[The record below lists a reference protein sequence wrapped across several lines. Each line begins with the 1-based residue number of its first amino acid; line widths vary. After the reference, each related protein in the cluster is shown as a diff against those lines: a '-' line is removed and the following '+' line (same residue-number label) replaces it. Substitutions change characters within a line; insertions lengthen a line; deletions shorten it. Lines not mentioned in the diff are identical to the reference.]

1 MYLAESNTYR
11 QEVKTVQE
19 LLNRVRQTNHFS
31 NKWGIIKADG
41 FYGPK
46 TKEAV
51 LAFQKATGIQQ
62 TGIVGDQT
70 FNALK
75 NALPS
80 IYESPSTCYM
90 TQAPAKQYITST
102 PPKSHISQSA
112 NGSLHNGKN
121 PNLSADQ
128 SLFQILDFIAKKIV
142 KPFSDT
148 LKSASDQATNELK
161 SLQGVKKMKISDI
174 QRIANSMFQRP
185 DVARM
190 RETIVNEVY
199 EELSKRS
206 RGNSNVTNYN
216 KSKIAYSKVADRVAA
231 QRQLKKGLDRQT
243 IASINKQLGKLVTDR
258 CVSEL
263 ETVQF
268 DKILS
273 EKIGKVGKNAKNVKG
288 VKGGGGILTA
298 LTLFPLCL
306 HTIELIYNTI
316 NGLPVKDVIT
326 KIVSDIISIVVGILI
341 GAAIAAVVALIG
353 LTGGVAVLVVV
364 VVGLIVGL
372 ILSLFFGDWEDNIA
386 KKFVNWIY
394 NTIQRPNI
402 MDIQS
407 GLVYA

>member
-1 MYLAESNTYR
+1 MYLTESNTYR
-11 QEVKTVQE
+11 PEVKSVQE
-19 LLNRVRQTNHFS
+19 LLNRVRLQNRYTNR
-31 NKWGIIKADG
+31 WGIIDTDG

-51 LAFQKATGIQQ
+51 IAFQKATGIQQ

-80 IYESPSTCYM
+80 IYASPSTCYISE
-90 TQAPAKQYITST
+90 APAKQYIISA
-102 PPKSHISQSA
+102 PPKSHIPQSA
-112 NGSLHNGKN
+112 NDSLHNGKN

-148 LKSASDQATNELK
+148 LGAASDQATNELK
-161 SLQGVKKMKISDI
+161 SLQSVKKLKMSDI

-185 DVARM
+185 DVTRM

-199 EELSKRS
+199 EELGKRS

-216 KSKIAYSKVADRVAA
+216 KSKMAYSKVADIGAA

-258 CVSEL
+258 CVTEL
-263 ETVQF
+263 ESVQF
-268 DKILS
+268 DKIIS
-273 EKIGKVGKNAKNVKG
+273 EKIGKFGKNAKNVKG
-288 VKGGGGILTA
+288 VKGGGGVFSA
-298 LTLFPLCL
+298 LSWFPLCV
-306 HTIELIYNTI
+306 HAIELIYNWI

-326 KIVSDIISIVVGILI
+326 KIVSDLISIVVGFLI
-341 GAAIAAVVALIG
+341 GAVITAVVALIG

-364 VVGLIVGL
+364 VIGLIVGL

-394 NTIQRPNI
+394 NTIQRTNI

-407 GLVYA
+407 ELVYA

>member
-1 MYLAESNTYR
+1 MYLTESKTYR
-11 QEVKTVQE
+11 PEVKAVQE

-31 NKWGIIKADG
+31 NKWGKIDADG

-51 LAFQKATGIQQ
+51 IAFQKATGIQQ

-70 FNALK
+70 YKAL
-75 NALPS
+75 NDALPS
-80 IYESPSTCYM
+80 IYASPSTCYISE
-90 TQAPAKQYITST
+90 APAKQYITSA
-102 PPKSHISQSA
+102 PPQSHISQSA
-112 NGSLHNGKN
+112 NGSIPNGKD
-121 PNLSADQ
+121 PKLSANQ
-128 SLFQILDFIAKKIV
+128 SVFQIIDFMAKKIV

-148 LKSASDQATNELK
+148 LKSASDQATKELK
-161 SLQGVKKMKISDI
+161 GLQGIKKLKISDI
-174 QRIANSMFQRP
+174 QRMANSMFQRP
-185 DVARM
+185 DVAKM

-199 EELSKRS
+199 KELSKIS
-206 RGNSNVTNYN
+206 HGNSNVTNYN
-216 KSKIAYSKVADRVAA
+216 KSKMAYNKVADIGAA

-243 IASINKQLGKLVTDR
+243 IASINKQLGKLVTDK

-263 ETVQF
+263 ENVQF

-273 EKIGKVGKNAKNVKG
+273 ERIGRIGKNANNIKS

-298 LTLFPLCL
+298 LSLLPLCL
-306 HTIELIYNTI
+306 HIIELIYNWV
-316 NGLPVKDVIT
+316 NGLSVKDVVT
-326 KIVSDIISIVVGILI
+326 KIVSDIISIVVGVLI
-341 GAAIAAVVALIG
+341 GAVIVAVVGLIG
-353 LTGGVAVLVVV
+353 LTGGIAVLVVV

-372 ILSLFFGDWEDNIA
+372 ILSFFFGDWEDNIA

-402 MDIQS
+402 MDIHS